1 MRKPRAAAPNL
12 DTLIADVG
20 RAVAWPVAPKRV
32 SVLLDG
38 RLIARFIHAPTMP
51 ARMKPVIRNE
61 GKDIR

>member
-12 DTLIADVG
+12 DALIADVG

-32 SVLLDG
+32 SVLFDG
-38 RLIARFIHAPTMP
+38 RLIARFIHVPTMP
-51 ARMKPVIRNE
+51 ARMKPVIQNQ